1 MLFNDESYQRGI
13 DPYHGALIIITLE
26 QGIKKRINRL
36 KKRYERFNNLCEV
49 KVLPDDAPL
58 SYAELMQYDEICT
71 IEADEYAEEEKGQE
85 QEQEKVE
92 ITINSVLGELY
103 DD

>member
-1 MLFNDESYQRGI
+1 MLPNDEAYQRGI
-13 DPYHGALIIITLE
+13 DPCHGALTIICE
-26 QGIKKRINRL
+26 ERGIKNRINRL
-36 KKRYERFNNLCEV
+36 KKRYMRFTNLCDV

-58 SYAELMQYDEICT
+58 SYAEMMQYDEICT

-85 QEQEKVE
+85 QEQEEVE

-103 DD
+103 DN